1 MTSPIPPHTAASLLL
16 ALAAAALPGCTQLTA
31 RPDPETI
38 RAGDQTV
45 VTVRLLDAGDPV
57 ADAPISF
64 ELAPPQAGLLSITQ
78 TTTLPDGTAA
88 TVYRSAPAAA
98 DAQVTITARAGGT
111 QSRAFITVKPA
122 VELGAF
128 PADATRPAAKVLIK
142 PSGVRDKWTYDLSVE
157 PAEGEPV
164 VISRILLTFPRQV
177 EVTVDPTWSS
187 AFPVIITGNQR
198 TWTLDHPQPIG
209 PKGGIFGWSNLRIAV
224 RADAPPGGL
233 VRFQIIESGPN
244 ARTCQILAPGP
255 Q

>member
-1 MTSPIPPHTAASLLL
+1 MTSLTPSRTAASLLL
-16 ALAAAALPGCTQLTA
+16 ALAAALSGCAQLTA
-31 RPDPETI
+31 RPNPQSI
-38 RAGDQTV
+38 RAGDQAVITAQ
-45 VTVRLLDAGDPV
+45 LLNLGNPVSDA
-57 ADAPISF
+57 AITF
-64 ELAPPQAGLLSITQ
+64 ELAPPQAGLLSVTQ

-98 DAQVTITARAGGT
+98 DAQVTITARGGGA

-122 VELGAF
+122 GELGEF
-128 PADATRPAAKVLIK
+128 PADATRPATKVLIK
-142 PSGVRDKWTYDLSVE
+142 PSGIRDKWTYDLSVQ
-157 PAEGEPV
+157 PAEGEAP

-187 AFPVIITGNQR
+187 AVPVIITGNQR

-209 PKGGIFGWSNLRIAV
+209 PKGGIYGWSNLRLAV

-244 ARTCQILAPGP
+244 GRTCEILAPGP